1 MNSTGRGKEGYLS
14 RPLMANPVLI
24 VIVLLFIALSFNIPF
39 AKYKIP
45 PIIGYIFTGI
55 IVSNIFDIDK
65 HTIEIVAEMGIVFLM
80 FMIGLEF
87 SPEKL
92 KSMKKEVFG
101 FGIAEMSL
109 VSGVFGF
116 FFWFVLKLDV
126 RIAFIVG
133 AAVALSSTAI
143 VLKLLNENRE
153 ISKPYG
159 RISLGIL
166 LFQDIAVIP
175 ILIAISII
183 VNKDANLTQ
192 LIFKTLGGFA
202 ALGAFIWI
210 YGKYIAPF
218 VISHATKTKSD
229 EIFIATVLL
238 VVLTAAE
245 IAHFFGLSYS
255 LGAFLAGMILS
266 ETKYKYQIEA
276 DLVPFRDILLGVFF
290 ISVGL
295 MVNVSFVI
303 HNIFTILLMTFLF
316 MAVKAGV
323 IYMMLKYFVKHNR
336 IAVKTAFTLSQIGE
350 FAFVIFALMGRHN
363 LVEAG
368 LLQKLVVV
376 TVISMVLTPFI
387 VRYIYKIADLF
398 DKDIQ
403 DFEEFM
409 LKPAETAGHII
420 LIGYDKIGQRVAKKL
435 TDAGISYVAIDK
447 QIEEVKK
454 GLKNGDNVIFG
465 NAANK
470 KMLESLHIEDAAAV
484 IITTQNEDH
493 THMIVENILDINPNL
508 NIIVLTD
515 SDIEKEFYSN
525 HNVYVIDK
533 SKELAKKLI
542 ELSLK
547 CDLKE
552 NR

>member
-1 MNSTGRGKEGYLS
+1 MVS
-14 RPLMANPVLI
+14 PVLI

-39 AKYKIP
+39 ARYKIP

-65 HTIEIVAEMGIVFLM
+65 HTIETVAEMGIVFLM
-80 FMIGLEF
+80 FLIGLEF
-87 SPEKL
+87 SPDKL

-101 FGIAEMSL
+101 FGIAEMTL
-109 VSGVFGF
+109 VGGF
-116 FFWFVLKLDV
+116 FGLFFWLALGIDV
-126 RIAFIVG
+126 RIAFIIG
-133 AAVALSSTAI
+133 SAIALSSTAI

-159 RISLGIL
+159 RFSLGIL

-192 LIFKTLGGFA
+192 LLLKTLGGFI
-202 ALGAFIWI
+202 ALGMFIWI

-218 VISHATKTKSD
+218 VISHATKTKSE

-295 MVNVSFVI
+295 MVNIHFVI
-303 HNIFTILLMTFLF
+303 HNLFTILI
-316 MAVKAGV
+316 MAVAFMFAKAGV
-323 IYMMLKYFVKHNR
+323 IYVMFKYFVKHNR
-336 IAVKTAFTLSQIGE
+336 IAIKTAFTLSQVGE
-350 FAFVIFALMGRHN
+350 FAFVIFALMDKYA
-363 LVEAG
+363 LVEG
-368 LLQKLVVV
+368 DLLQKLVVA
-376 TVISMVLTPFI
+376 TVISMILTPFI
-387 VRYIYKIADLF
+387 VKYIYKIADLF

-409 LKPAETAGHII
+409 IRPAEIKGHIV
-420 LIGYDKIGQRVAKKL
+420 LIGYDKIGQKVAKKL
-435 TDAGISYVAIDK
+435 TNNDIPYVAVDK
-447 QIEEVKK
+447 QIEEVQK

-470 KMLESLHIEDAAAV
+470 KVLESLKIENASAV
-484 IITTQNEDH
+484 IITTQNEEH
-493 THMIVENILDINPNL
+493 THMIVENILDVNPNL

-525 HNVYVIDK
+525 NNIYVIDK
-533 SKELAKKLI
+533 SKELAQKLI
-542 ELSLK
+542 ELAMK

-552 NR
+552 NV

>member
-1 MNSTGRGKEGYLS
+1 MVS
-14 RPLMANPVLI
+14 P
-24 VIVLLFIALSFNIPF
+24 VIVVIALLFIALSFNIPF
-39 AKYKIP
+39 ARYKIP
-45 PIIGYIFTGI
+45 PIIGYIFTGV
-55 IVSNIFDIDK
+55 IVSNIFHIDK
-65 HTIEIVAEMGIVFLM
+65 HTIELIAEMGIVFLM

-101 FGIAEMSL
+101 FGIAEIML
-109 VSGVFGF
+109 VGGVFGL
-116 FFWFVLKLDV
+116 FFWLVLDVDV
-126 RIAFIVG
+126 RIAFIIG
-133 AAVALSSTAI
+133 SAIALSSTAI

-183 VNKDANLTQ
+183 VNKDADFTQ
-192 LIFKTLGGFA
+192 LILKTLSGFI

-218 VISHATKTKSD
+218 IISQATKTKSD

-245 IAHFFGLSYS
+245 TAHFFGLSYS

-295 MVNVSFVI
+295 MVNINFVI
-303 HNIFTILLMTFLF
+303 HNIFSILLMTVGF
-316 MAVKAGV
+316 MLVKALV
-323 IYMMLKYFVKHNR
+323 IYLMLKFFVKHNR
-336 IAVKTAFTLSQIGE
+336 VAIKSAFTLSQIGE
-350 FAFVIFALMGRHN
+350 FAFVIFALMSRHN
-363 LVEAG
+363 LVDNS

-387 VRYIYKIADLF
+387 IRYIYKIADIF
-398 DKDIQ
+398 DKDKQ
-403 DFEEFM
+403 SFEEFEVV
-409 LKPAETAGHII
+409 PAEVSGHII
-420 LIGYDKIGQRVAKKL
+420 LIGYDKIGKRVAKKL
-435 TDAGISYVAIDK
+435 TNAGVPYIAIDK
-447 QIEEVKK
+447 QIEEVKS
-454 GLKNGDNVIFG
+454 GLENGDNVIFG
-465 NAANK
+465 NAANRK
-470 KMLESLHIEDAAAV
+470 VLESLDVQNASAV
-484 IITTQNEDH
+484 IISTQNEEH
-493 THMIVENILDINPNL
+493 TRLITQNLLDINRNL
-508 NIIVLTD
+508 NIIVL
-515 SDIEKEFYSN
+515 SDLEKEKEFDTSC
-525 HNVYVIDK
+525 NVYVVNK
-533 SKELAKKLI
+533 SKELAEQLARIALKLT
-542 ELSLK
+542 K
-547 CDLKE
+547 RRR
-552 NR
+552 NG

>member
-1 MNSTGRGKEGYLS
+1 MVS
-14 RPLMANPVLI
+14 PIII
-24 VIVLLFIALSFNIPF
+24 VIILLFIALSFNIPF

-55 IVSNIFDIDK
+55 IVSNIFHIDK

-101 FGIAEMSL
+101 FGFFEMTL
-109 VSGVFGF
+109 VGVFFGL
-116 FFWFVLKLDV
+116 FFWMFLNVDV
-126 RIAFIVG
+126 RISFILG
-133 AAVALSSTAI
+133 SAVALSSTAI
-143 VLKLLNENRE
+143 VLKLLNESRE

-183 VNKDANLTQ
+183 VNKNADFFH
-192 LIFKTLGGFA
+192 LILKTVGGFA
-202 ALGAFIWI
+202 ALGIFIWV

-295 MVNVSFVI
+295 MVDFNFVI
-303 HNIFTILLMTFLF
+303 HHIFSIVIIGIAF
-316 MAVKAGV
+316 MSAKAGV
-323 IYMMLKYFVKHNR
+323 IYLLLKYFVKHNR

-350 FAFVIFALMGRHN
+350 FAFVIFALLGKYD
-363 LVEAG
+363 LVEND
-368 LLQKLVVV
+368 LLQKLVVA

-387 VRYIYKIADLF
+387 VKYIYKIADIF
-398 DKDIQ
+398 DKDLQ
-403 DFEEFM
+403 NFEEFTIT
-409 LKPAETAGHII
+409 PAKSKGHII
-420 LIGYDKIGQRVAKKL
+420 LIGYDKIGQRVARKL
-435 TDAGISYVAIDK
+435 TKAAIPYIAIDK

-465 NAANK
+465 NAAK
-470 KMLESLHIEDAAAV
+470 KTVLESLNIEDAAAV
-484 IITTQNEDH
+484 IITTQNEEH

-515 SDIEKEFYSN
+515 SEDEKEFYSN

-533 SKELAKKLI
+533 SKELAQKLI

-547 CDLKE
+547 CDIKE
-552 NR
+552 KHD

>member
-1 MNSTGRGKEGYLS
+1 MVS
-14 RPLMANPVLI
+14 PLVI
-24 VIVLLFIALSFNIPF
+24 VIVLLIIALSFNIPF
-39 AKYKIP
+39 AKFKVP

-55 IVSNIFDIDK
+55 IVSNIFNLDK
-65 HTIEIVAEMGIVFLM
+65 HTIEMIAELGIVFLM

-101 FGIAEMSL
+101 FGFAEMAI
-109 VSGVFGF
+109 VSSIFGGVFYF
-116 FFWFVLKLDV
+116 LFDV
-126 RIAFIVG
+126 DIRIALILG
-133 AAVALSSTAI
+133 SAIALSSTAI
-143 VLKLLNENRE
+143 VLKLLNESRE

-159 RISLGIL
+159 KIALGIL

-192 LIFKTLGGFA
+192 LILKTIGGFI
-202 ALGAFIWI
+202 ALGMFIWI

-218 VISHATKTKSD
+218 IISHASKTKSD
-229 EIFIATVLL
+229 EIFISTVLL
-238 VVLTAAE
+238 VVLVAAE

-290 ISVGL
+290 VSVGL
-295 MVNVSFVI
+295 MVNIHFVVN
-303 HNIFTILLMTFLF
+303 NILSILLMTIAF
-316 MAVKAGV
+316 MLTKALI
-323 IYMMLKYFVKHNR
+323 IYLMLKMFVKHNR
-336 IAVKTAFTLSQIGE
+336 IAIKTGFILSQIGE
-350 FAFVIFALMGRHN
+350 FAFVIFALLGKYS
-363 LVEAG
+363 LVDND

-376 TVISMVLTPFI
+376 VVISMILTPFI
-387 VRYIYKIADLF
+387 LRYIYKIADIF

-403 DFEEFM
+403 NFEEFEI
-409 LKPAETAGHII
+409 KPAEVKGHII

-435 TDAGISYVAIDK
+435 TRAGINYVAVDK
-447 QIEEVKK
+447 QIELVKQ

-470 KMLESLHIEDAAAV
+470 RVLESLNIEDAIAV
-484 IITTQNEDH
+484 IITTLNEEH
-493 THMIVENILDINPNL
+493 THLITENILDVNPNL

-515 SDIEKEFYSN
+515 DEVEKEFYKN
-525 HNVYVIDK
+525 HSVYVVDK
-533 SKELAKKLI
+533 SKELAEKLI
-542 ELSLK
+542 QLALRCE
-547 CDLKE
+547 LKE
-552 NR
+552 KG

>member
-1 MNSTGRGKEGYLS
+1 MIS
-14 RPLMANPVLI
+14 PLLI

-39 AKYKIP
+39 AKFKIP
-45 PIIGYIFTGI
+45 PIIGYIFTGV
-55 IVSNIFDIDK
+55 IVSNIFEIDK
-65 HTIEIVAEMGIVFLM
+65 HTIDIIAEMGIVFLM

-101 FGIAEMSL
+101 FGIAEMTL
-109 VSGVFGF
+109 VGGF
-116 FFWFVLKLDV
+116 FGLFFWLFLDVDV
-126 RIAFIVG
+126 RIAFILG
-133 AAVALSSTAI
+133 SAVALSSTAI
-143 VLKLLNENRE
+143 VLKLLNESRE
-153 ISKPYG
+153 IGKPYG

-183 VNKDANLTQ
+183 VNKDADVIQ
-192 LIFKTLGGFA
+192 LVLKTLGGFA
-202 ALGAFIWI
+202 ALGIFIWI

-266 ETKYKYQIEA
+266 ETQYKYQIEA

-295 MVNVSFVI
+295 MVDLHFVI
-303 HNIFTILLMTFLF
+303 NHIFTILLMTVAF
-316 MAVKAGV
+316 MMAKAGV
-323 IYMMLKYFVKHNR
+323 IYIMLKYFVKHNR

-350 FAFVIFALMGRHN
+350 FAFVVFALMGRYG
-363 LVEAG
+363 LVESN
-368 LLQKLVVV
+368 LLQKLVVA

-387 VRYIYKIADLF
+387 VRYIYKIADIF

-403 DFEEFM
+403 NFEEF
-409 LKPAETAGHII
+409 KISPAEIKGHVI

-435 TDAGISYVAIDK
+435 TNAKIPYVAIEK

-470 KMLESLHIEDAAAV
+470 KVLQSLNIENASAV
-484 IITTQNEDH
+484 IITTQNEEH

-515 SDIEKEFYSN
+515 SDVEKEFYSN

-533 SKELAKKLI
+533 SKELAEKLI

-552 NR
+552 NK